1 MGEGENLQN
10 CSGVRVIVT
19 HVLVAIR
26 KMVPFNAQNNPMY
39 EVGAIVMLFY
49 TR

>member
-10 CSGVRVIVT
+10 YSVVRVIVT
-19 HVLVAIR
+19 HVLVAIT
-26 KMVPFNAQNNPMY
+26 KMVPFNAQNSPMY